1 MLRINLS
8 QGVKASAA
16 LFVASL
22 VTKGIAYLTT
32 PIFTRLLTADQYGQ
46 FNVFMT
52 WQNVLGIL
60 AMFCLM
66 NGVFNNGM
74 VDYPKERD
82 NYSLSMLGMSNLIT
96 VIFGAIFLIVYPF
109 IKHLIGLPD
118 SFIILMFALFIFQ
131 PAYNFWAARQRY
143 ELKWKAL
150 MVWSIVLAILSPLIA
165 ILCIR
170 FLPVDRL
177 NSRVFGAQVPMIVIY
192 AGFYVYLWINNKG
205 KIDTR
210 FWKGAFLFN
219 LPLIPHYLSNMLMT
233 SCDTLMIARLVNY
246 SSTAYYGVAFSIS
259 SILVVLWESVNASL
273 IPYTYEKCKVN
284 DFSSISR
291 VTMPLLWLFA
301 VACFLL
307 VLMGP
312 EVVRIMATHDYMEA
326 IYVIPPIIAGVFF
339 QVQYYI
345 YGNVVFYYKKP
356 VFVMIGSVS
365 ATIINIILNYIFIPR
380 FGYIAAAWTTLFAYI
395 IQTLIDFFAMRFVV
409 GRSLYDVKQIL
420 ALSATIIIGSIVC
433 VLIYDYIFLRYSLLV
448 ITSIMLFINRNRIMR
463 LIKFDKLK

>member
-1 MLRINLS
+1 MKQRIELS

-22 VTKGIAYLTT
+22 VTKGIAYITT
-32 PIFTRLLTADQYGQ
+32 PIFTRLLTAEQYGQ
-46 FNVFMT
+46 VTVFLT
-52 WQNVLGIL
+52 WQNVLGII

-82 NYSLSMLGMSNLIT
+82 NYSFSILGMSNLIT
-96 VIFGAIFLIVYPF
+96 VITGFVLLLLYPYV
-109 IKHLIGLPD
+109 KHFVNLPD
-118 SFIILMFALFIFQ
+118 SFIFLMFALFLFQ

-143 ELKWKAL
+143 EMKWKAL
-150 MVWSIVLAILSPLIA
+150 MVWSIVIAVLSPLVA
-165 ILCIR
+165 ILCIW
-170 FLPVDRL
+170 FLDADRL
-177 NSRVFGAQVPMIVIY
+177 YSRIFGAQVPMIIIY
-192 AGFYVYLWINNKG
+192 IGFYVYLGYRNKF

-210 FWKGAFLFN
+210 FWKAAFLFN
-219 LPLIPHYLSNMLMT
+219 LPLIPHYLSNLLMT
-233 SCDTLMIARLVNY
+233 SADTLMIAKYVDF

-259 SILVVLWESVNASL
+259 AVLAVLWESVNASL
-273 IPYTYEKCKVN
+273 IPYTYEKCKVEDYN
-284 DFSSISR
+284 SISK

-301 VACFLL
+301 IACFVL

-365 ATIINIILNYIFIPR
+365 ATIINIILNYLFIPR
-380 FGYIAAAWTTLFAYI
+380 FGYVAAAYTTLFAYI
-395 IQTLIDFFAMRFVV
+395 IQTFIDFFAMRHVV
-409 GRSLYDVKQIL
+409 GKSIYDVKQIL
-420 ALSATIIIGSIVC
+420 LLSGIIILGSILC
-433 VLIYDYIFLRYSLLV
+433 VIIYYYAWIRYALL
-448 ITSIMLFINRNRIMR
+448 LFTILVLFVKRKKIIG
-463 LIKFDKLK
+463 LLKFGQ